1 MHTIHLTAG
10 ELEFLRNR
18 MQLIAMNE
26 NGADAERAASIA
38 IQIDD
43 AIETQARQSARA
55 WLHQFEDLF
64 PAGGRE

>member
-1 MHTIHLTAG
+1 MYTIHLTAG

-18 MQLIAMNE
+18 MQLTAMNE

-43 AIETQARQSARA
+43 ALEAQARQSART
-55 WLHQFEDLF
+55 WLGQFEDLF
-64 PAGGRE
+64 PTGGRE